1 MRCTGVFSLFA
12 LLYPIFCA
20 FAAIEEHQIINLPNS
35 IDPIQFKQFAGHIQ
49 LEENEKL
56 FYWYTESQ
64 NDPANDPIVLWLNG
78 GPGCSSLGGFFTE
91 NGPFVVQND
100 ATVRLN
106 PYSWNRKVNLLW
118 LESPVGVGF
127 SFPLQNA
134 SYYTDDIVAAK
145 TYEFLAKFFTRY
157 SELQERDFYITGE
170 SYAGIYIPFLVNL
183 LVQKPL
189 SIVKLKG
196 FAVGNPYT
204 DENIDNNAMV
214 DYYHSHA
221 LVSPENYEQ
230 MIKLCGSDI
239 GRCFVTPESCSNAK
253 CREAVEE
260 CSVELDDREFNPYYI
275 YGDKCLLSNVQGAF
289 LHIHLNGSRPA
300 SKLIGPCTDTFTRH
314 YLRLVQVQQA
324 IHVGDQYIEWS
335 GCSNYVTDSFGRTV
349 SSLPKYKQ
357 FLNKGLNI
365 LVYSGDADSV
375 VNFIGTE
382 RWIGSQGLRLP
393 VVEKWRAWF
402 GPDRQHAGYVQ
413 VYEGLVFKTVKGA
426 GHMVPAVRP
435 LHALN
440 MFECYI
446 FGEYRCKKFQYP
458 IDYEETQ
465 AGFVQ
470 AARVFTPQ
478 AEERE
483 LTWSMAR
490 GNHWF
495 PYTLLLGSI
504 SMLAIF
510 LYRTQIA
517 RRAIYESIPSR

>member
-1 MRCTGVFSLFA
+1 MRS
-12 LLYPIFCA
+12 
-20 FAAIEEHQIINLPNS
+20 IEEHQIINLPNS